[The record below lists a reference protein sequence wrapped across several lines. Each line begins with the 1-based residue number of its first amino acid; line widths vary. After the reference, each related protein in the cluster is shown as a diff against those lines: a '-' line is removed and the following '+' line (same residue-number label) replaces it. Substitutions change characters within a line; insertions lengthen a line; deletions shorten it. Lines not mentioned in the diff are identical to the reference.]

1 MKEAIAESIRDRKL
15 RKAGNDLF
23 AKLQEKAQVKNI
35 FNDEQLRKSMPGV
48 AASINGYPISTKELA
63 EACIARHGNEVLSA
77 LINRKL
83 IEIELGRN
91 QLTVTEAD
99 LEAGDRTR
107 RSGCG
112 CDPEGWNAQFSQVV
126 PNDGGPTKR
135 FPVSVLR

>member
-1 MKEAIAESIRDRKL
+1 
-15 RKAGNDLF
+15 
-23 AKLQEKAQVKNI
+23 
-35 FNDEQLRKSMPGV
+35 MPGV
-48 AASINGYPISTKELA
+48 AATINGHPISTKELA

-99 LEAGDRTR
+99 LEAEIGRAAQVAGVTR
-107 RSGCG
+107 KDG
-112 CDPEGWNAQFSQVV
+112 NARFSQVV
-126 PNDGGPTKR
+126 SGDGRPTKR